1 MEDILTGLSEIDG
14 QIGELKILGFPF
26 EEIAN
31 HASFEEL
38 IFLFFY
44 GNAPSADELRRFT
57 RILSDKRTLSTPIID
72 LLRILARQQIEP
84 VEALRLGVSA
94 LSLDMK
100 EDMLRKDG
108 LSGALKIIASIPTIV
123 ATYWRL
129 VNYLPI
135 ITPHEDLNH
144 TANYLYMLTGEKPK
158 SKSVRGL
165 EAYFA
170 TVVEHGLNASTF
182 SARVII
188 STRSDL
194 VSAVTGAIGA
204 LKGVLH
210 GGAPGPALEML
221 LEISDIRYAERYLRH
236 KLENGERLMGFGHRV
251 YRVQDPRARFLATVA
266 KQIWEDKD
274 NTEFW
279 SLALGVERIA
289 LRLLKEY
296 KPGRSI
302 QTNVEYY
309 TALLLHGLGLPTA
322 IFTPTFA
329 ISRVIGWIAHCF
341 EQLETSNIIRPR
353 SKYIGLKDR
362 HWEPNTMERKEFGQ
376 VYHLFDHVE
385 MKS

>member
-1 MEDILTGLSEIDG
+1 
-14 QIGELKILGFPF
+14 
-26 EEIAN
+26 
-31 HASFEEL
+31 
-38 IFLFFY
+38 
-44 GNAPSADELRRFT
+44 
-57 RILSDKRTLSTPIID
+57 
-72 LLRILARQQIEP
+72 
-84 VEALRLGVSA
+84 
-94 LSLDMK
+94 
-100 EDMLRKDG
+100 
-108 LSGALKIIASIPTIV
+108 
-123 ATYWRL
+123 
-129 VNYLPI
+129 
-135 ITPHEDLNH
+135 
-144 TANYLYMLTGEKPK
+144 
-158 SKSVRGL
+158 
-165 EAYFA
+165 
-170 TVVEHGLNASTF
+170 
-182 SARVII
+182 
-188 STRSDL
+188 
-194 VSAVTGAIGA
+194 
-204 LKGVLH
+204 
-210 GGAPGPALEML
+210 
-221 LEISDIRYAERYLRH
+221 
-236 KLENGERLMGFGHRV
+236 MGFGHRV